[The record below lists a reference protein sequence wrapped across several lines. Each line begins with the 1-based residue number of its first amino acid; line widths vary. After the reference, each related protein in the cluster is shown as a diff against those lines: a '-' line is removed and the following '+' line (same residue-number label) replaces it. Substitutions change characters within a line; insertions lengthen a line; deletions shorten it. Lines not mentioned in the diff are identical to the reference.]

1 MSTNQ
6 WAIGVDLGGS
16 KIEVALVNSSGLLND
31 RLRVPT
37 DSKKGYKA
45 VLKLITETIHQLCD
59 KNGVA
64 VPSAVG
70 IGIPGQ
76 ISRSSGIVH
85 YAPNLNWHEENLEN
99 DLSKMLDKHVRI
111 CNDVRAATW
120 GEWLYGAGKKCDDLV
135 CIFIGTGIGGG
146 IVSDGRMLA
155 GCNNTSGE
163 IGHLTIDIN
172 GPECHCGNKG
182 CFEAL
187 AGGWAIARDAQAMV
201 STDKKGGKTLLV
213 IARNEISKISAK
225 TVAEAA
231 VKNDTLANKIIDNL
245 SDALIAGATS
255 LVNAYGPCR
264 LILGGGIM
272 EGMPQLL
279 ERIEKGVKKYALKA
293 ATENLKVLPA
303 KLHNDS
309 GVIGAAA
316 FALHSMKTLKS

>member
-1 MSTNQ
+1 MRTNK
-6 WAIGVDLGGS
+6 WAIGIDLGGS
-16 KIEVALVNSSGLLND
+16 KIEVALVNSSGLLHD

-37 DSKKGYKA
+37 DSKQGYKA
-45 VLKLITETIHQLCD
+45 ILKLITKTIHQLCD
-59 KNGVA
+59 KNGDA

-85 YAPNLNWHEENLEN
+85 YAPNLNWHEVNLEN

-120 GEWLYGAGKKCDDLV
+120 GEWLYGAGRNCDDLV

-146 IVSDGRMLA
+146 IVSDGRMMA
-155 GCNNTSGE
+155 GCNNTAGE
-163 IGHLTIDIN
+163 IGHMTIDLH

-187 AGGWAIARDAQAMV
+187 AGGWAVARNAQAMV
-201 STDKKGGKTLLV
+201 STDKKGGKILLA
-213 IARNEISKISAK
+213 IAGNEINKITAK

-231 VKNDTLANKIIDNL
+231 RKNDALAKKIVDNL
-245 SDALIAGATS
+245 ADALIAGATA
-255 LVNAYGPCR
+255 LVNAFGPCR
-264 LILGGGIM
+264 LILGGGIT

-279 ERIEKGVKKYALKA
+279 GRIEKGVKKYALKA

-316 FALHSMKTLKS
+316 FALHSMDKT

>member
-1 MSTNQ
+1 MRTNQ
-6 WAIGVDLGGS
+6 WAIGIDLGGT
-16 KIEVALVNSSGLLND
+16 KIEVALVNSSGLLHD

-37 DSKKGYKA
+37 NSKKGYNA
-45 VLKLITETIHQLCD
+45 ILGLIAKTIHQLCE
-59 KNGVA
+59 KNGDII
-64 VPSAVG
+64 PSDVG

-85 YAPNLNWHEENLEN
+85 YAPNLNWHEVNLGN
-99 DLSKMLDKHVRI
+99 DLSKMIGKHVRI

-120 GEWLYGAGKKCDDLV
+120 GEWLHGAGKFCNDIV

-155 GCNNTSGE
+155 GCNNTAGE
-163 IGHLTIDIN
+163 IGHMTIDLH

-187 AGGWAIARDAQAMV
+187 AGGWAIARDAQDMV
-201 STDKKGGKTLLV
+201 KTDMKSGRILLA
-213 IARNEISKISAK
+213 IAGNEINKITAK
-225 TVAEAA
+225 TVSEAA
-231 VKNDTLANKIIDNL
+231 SKNDKLAKKIIDNL
-245 SDALIAGATS
+245 ADALIAGSTA
-255 LVNAYGPCR
+255 LVNAYAPCR

-272 EGMPQLL
+272 EGMPQLI

-293 ATENLKVLPA
+293 ASENLKVLPA

-316 FALHSMKTLKS
+316 FALHSMDKT